1 MAPRSRV
8 LTAIATVTIHFTQ
21 GDKSL
26 MNPLLKFSLSC
37 LVEGN
42 NHVHFLTSNALVFI
56 TACFCSSVRNGIERG
71 NMKNLL

>member
-1 MAPRSRV
+1 MTSRSKV
-8 LTAIATVTIHFTQ
+8 LTAIATVTIHFKQ
-21 GDKSL
+21 GDKSF

-56 TACFCSSVRNGIERG
+56 IVYFCSSVRNGIERG